1 MKRKLF
7 LDTNILLDLLGEREP
22 FYLASAQL
30 ASLAD
35 QKQIELY
42 ISPVSIA
49 TVQYVLAKHIGQEAT
64 KDKLR
69 KLLILCKVASMDES
83 IVQKSMEAP
92 FEDFEDALQYYC
104 ALHAQCDVIISRNA
118 KDFKKALLP
127 VLSAEAFLSLG
138 R

>member
-1 MKRKLF
+1 MIKKLF

-49 TVQYVLAKHIGQEAT
+49 TVQYVLSKHIGQEAT

-104 ALHAQCDVIISRNA
+104 ALQAHCDMIISRTA

-127 VLSAEAFLSLG
+127 LLSTEAFLSLE